1 MTRTRSSTYVVAA
14 TDGSHG
20 ARAAVVYAA
29 KEARTRG
36 LPLELVTVLPAY
48 LPAGPFPVAPDAS
61 MHKGAHTALD
71 AAEDLA
77 HETVPGLHV
86 TTTLLLGSRVDAL
99 VRHTRDAALLAVGAP
114 PHGLAERLWTGSTVT
129 GTAAR
134 VRCPLVIVPPEQASA
149 RRHGRIVVGLKSTRH
164 AEHLLGAAFAVA
176 QQTQSDLVVVHAWH
190 MLSGYDDTIA
200 ERATT
205 PDRVTELIRTIEDNL
220 IDLRH
225 GLPRRAGEG
234 GRRARQAAYALTD
247 AVGRRRPAADL
258 PAGPRRLRALPG
270 CDRARRHPRRRLPD
284 RGGPA
289 AGRDRSTSSWSTPT
303 DALRALSPRHAPPA
317 DSAGGAWCLRS
328 GRPSRSA
335 GPPALCRRPARIHG
349 GARRYEREV
358 SR

>member
-36 LPLELVTVLPAY
+36 LPLEVVTVLPAY
-48 LPAGPFPVAPDAS
+48 LPAGPFPVAPDAA

-86 TTTLLLGSRVDAL
+86 TTTMLLGSRVDAL

-129 GTAAR
+129 GAAAR
-134 VRCPLVIVPPEQASA
+134 VRCPLVIVPPEQTSA

-176 QQTQSDLVVVHAWH
+176 RQTQSDLVVVHAWH
-190 MLSGYDDTIA
+190 MLSGYDDVIA
-200 ERATT
+200 AHATA
-205 PDRVTELIRTIEDNL
+205 PAYVTEMVRTIEDNL
-220 IDLRH
+220 IDLRLAYPDVQVEVEVVH
-225 GLPRRAGEG
+225 
-234 GRRARQAAYALTD
+234 RQAAFALTETS
-247 AVGRRRPAADL
+247 AAADL
-258 PAGPRRLRALPG
+258 LLI
-270 CDRARRHPRRRLPD
+270 
-284 RGGPA
+284 
-289 AGRDRSTSSWSTPT
+289 S
-303 DALRALSPRHAPPA
+303 
-317 DSAGGAWCLRS
+317 
-328 GRPSRSA
+328 
-335 GPPALCRRPARIHG
+335 RPAHG
-349 GARRYEREV
+349 GFVHYLGATARAVIREAACPV
-358 SR
+358 EVVPPVDETEHVELVDTAGALVP